1 MENPLVPNQ
10 TATRKLNVEQWLE
23 LAESLA
29 EAENPLER
37 ALVLL
42 GEEGAARSIDRAQ
55 RVAEYELDTLI
66 PSLDSNGVAELAE
79 VAESVQSAEEQAAAS
94 PEFAGV
100 LAQAILAE
108 LSEMYTPALVAAVLE
123 GKETGAGLVKSMHAL
138 VEEAPVE
145 SEGMLTKDAEARV
158 RTMLREFLEQ
168 EETVAEP
175 VEELFEAEEDV
186 EDVDEGDWV
195 PRAFPTAG
203 ASPAPRTPSQ
213 SWSTAGFLGARPLE
227 QNTKEKNSAMSVLDQ
242 LSRQF
247 GKKR

>member
-37 ALVLL
+37 ALILL
-42 GEEGAARSIDRAQ
+42 GEEGAARSMDRAQ
-55 RVAEYELDTLI
+55 RVAEYELNTLI
-66 PSLDSNGVAELAE
+66 PTLDSDGVAELAE
-79 VAESVQSAEEQAAAS
+79 VAETVQESAETTS
-94 PEFAGV
+94 PEFTGV

-168 EETVAEP
+168 EAQVAEP

-186 EDVDEGDWV
+186 DDVDEGDWV

-203 ASPAPRTPSQ
+203 ASTAPRTPSQ

-227 QNTKEKNSAMSVLDQ
+227 QNTKEKNSAMSVLEQ
-242 LSRQF
+242 LSRDF